1 MPQLIEENN
10 NKVMCMSLYPKKKAY
25 NLYRKYSTKA
35 VAHTI
40 KTYSEF
46 TIHIH
51 IQLHN
56 L

>member
-10 NKVMCMSLYPKKKAY
+10 NKVMCMSLYPKEAY

-40 KTYSEF
+40 KPIQNSPF
-46 TIHIH
+46 LIH
-51 IQLHN
+51 IQ
-56 L
+56 